1 MAFTHLHN
9 HTEYSLLDGASRINK
24 LVESAKEKGQTALA
38 ITDHGVMYGV
48 IDFYRACKKQGI
60 KPVIGC
66 EVYVAPHSRFD
77 KTSAYE
83 KYYHMVLLCENNE
96 GYQNLIKL
104 VSKGFTEGF
113 YSKPR
118 IDDELLKEYHKGLIC
133 LSACLAGEIPQNLLD
148 GNYDGA
154 KQKALFYQSLFGK
167 DNFFIELQDHG
178 IEEQKRINP
187 LLIRIAEEI
196 GAELVV
202 TNDSHYIDKKD
213 SFTHSILLCIQT
225 NKTVNDVDRMEF
237 KTSEFYL
244 KTEEEMRSLF
254 PNLPQAYDNTQKI
267 ADRCNV
273 EFEFGVRKLPRFD
286 VPNNE
291 DHYEYFRRKCY
302 EGLYRHYGENPD
314 KSLIDRLEYELA
326 TVSKMGFVDYYLI
339 VNDFVQYAKSEK
351 IPV

>member
-148 GNYDGA
+148 GNYVGA

-167 DNFFIELQDHG
+167 DNFL
-178 IEEQKRINP
+178 
-187 LLIRIAEEI
+187 
-196 GAELVV
+196 
-202 TNDSHYIDKKD
+202 
-213 SFTHSILLCIQT
+213 
-225 NKTVNDVDRMEF
+225 
-237 KTSEFYL
+237 
-244 KTEEEMRSLF
+244 
-254 PNLPQAYDNTQKI
+254 
-267 ADRCNV
+267 
-273 EFEFGVRKLPRFD
+273 
-286 VPNNE
+286 
-291 DHYEYFRRKCY
+291 
-302 EGLYRHYGENPD
+302 
-314 KSLIDRLEYELA
+314 
-326 TVSKMGFVDYYLI
+326 
-339 VNDFVQYAKSEK
+339 
-351 IPV
+351 